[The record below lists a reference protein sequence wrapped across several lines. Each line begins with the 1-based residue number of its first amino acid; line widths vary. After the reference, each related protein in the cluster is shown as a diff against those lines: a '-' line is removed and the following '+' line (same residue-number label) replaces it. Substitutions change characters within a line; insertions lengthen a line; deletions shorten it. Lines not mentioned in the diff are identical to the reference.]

1 LTFLA
6 QREPSNRLRTQSL
19 KIAVMNSIFKI
30 MSWKRTIHLSIA
42 VLALLIIFDFYGL
55 YTNNFFFLKPENYVF
70 PVITVIHFTFLYVLK
85 FKIEEDELTD
95 PLMRNVEYMLYGAFL
110 IYVFKTSEILY
121 TLTSYGEFVNYVV
134 PVTFLPLGISI
145 FILHLLLLVLTIFAV
160 HYRKE
165 MVGEYKFDDMN
176 NQHIDTWE

>member
-1 LTFLA
+1 
-6 QREPSNRLRTQSL
+6 
-19 KIAVMNSIFKI
+19 MNSIFKI
-30 MSWKRTIHLSIA
+30 MSWKRTIHFSVA

-70 PVITVIHFTFLYVLK
+70 PVITLIHFTFLYVLK
-85 FKIEEDELTD
+85 FKITENELTD
-95 PLMRNVEYMLYGAFL
+95 PLMRNIEYMLYAAFL

-121 TLTSYGEFVNYVV
+121 TLTSYDEFVNYVM

-145 FILHLLLLVLTIFAV
+145 FVLHLLLLVLTILAIQ
-160 HYRKE
+160 YRKE

-176 NQHIDTWE
+176 QHIDTWE